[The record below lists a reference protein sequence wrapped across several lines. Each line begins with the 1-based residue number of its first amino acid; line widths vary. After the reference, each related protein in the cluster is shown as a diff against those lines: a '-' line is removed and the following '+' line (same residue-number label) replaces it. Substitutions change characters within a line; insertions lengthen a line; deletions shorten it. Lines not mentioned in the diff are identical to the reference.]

1 MDPAGHQSR
10 HNSSCAGPRRPEDL
24 IRNKEQRR
32 RERRERRAR
41 RQRRFYHG
49 AGGPTAGRATNT
61 IFSFVL
67 LLLPKTCVLAPHRE
81 SHSFIVFFP

>member
-61 IFSFVL
+61 FSFCL
-67 LLLPKTCVLAPHRE
+67 LSLKKT
-81 SHSFIVFFP
+81 

>member
-1 MDPAGHQSR
+1 MEPAGHQSR
-10 HNSSCAGPRRPEDL
+10 HNSCAGPRRPEDL

-49 AGGPTAGRATNT
+49 AGGPTAGMVTNQ
-61 IFSFVL
+61 ILFCLLFVL
-67 LLLPKTCVLAPHRE
+67 KA
-81 SHSFIVFFP
+81 